1 MLQIYIHLKPFFF
14 LPACINRCLGPC
26 SDEVLGPWHKV
37 SCITSGFF
45 PLRSS
50 VKDTNA
56 CHGGRARAHSS
67 LETFYICLTKVICKQ
82 KRNPIENRL
91 LHRGAAPCFSVPRAC
106 LITFKQHFQTAFWE
120 SCQRFSFLGK
130 FSKQFGFAI
139 FIFFDLNSS
148 IIDASPHQALNPA
161 PPHQAWRV

>member
-1 MLQIYIHLKPFFF
+1 MLQIYIHLKPFLFF
-14 LPACINRCLGPC
+14 CTACINRCHGPC
-26 SDEVLGPWHKV
+26 SVEVLGPWHKV

-45 PLRSS
+45 FFLRSS

-56 CHGGRARAHSS
+56 RHEGRARARSS

-91 LHRGAAPCFSVPRAC
+91 LHRSAAPCFSVPRAC

-139 FIFFDLNSS
+139 FIYFLICLIWS
-148 IIDASPHQALNPA
+148 
-161 PPHQAWRV
+161 